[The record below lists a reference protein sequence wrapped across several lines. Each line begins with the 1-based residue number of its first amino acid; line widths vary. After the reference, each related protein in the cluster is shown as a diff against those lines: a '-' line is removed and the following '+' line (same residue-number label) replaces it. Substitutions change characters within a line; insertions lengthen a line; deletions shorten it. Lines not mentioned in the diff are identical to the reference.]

1 LSAIPKSKRVN
12 KGFKS
17 ASSFLNSLTQKSLEK
32 KGFSQSKLITNW
44 YEIVGT
50 ELSKYSMPFKI
61 TFPKNGL
68 GATLLLEI
76 DGAFGPEIEL
86 QKEIIKE
93 KVNRLYGYTAI
104 SKVTFRISPSLGY
117 QAKKKKE
124 LFFKVDDKKAF
135 EARNHGV
142 GGPALHESISNLGNI
157 QNDALR
163 DSLNEISKNFL
174 KQLE

>member
-1 LSAIPKSKRVN
+1 MPAISKSKRVS

-50 ELSKYSMPFKI
+50 ELSKYSIPIKI

-76 DGAFGPEIEL
+76 DGAFGPEIDL
-86 QKEIIKE
+86 QREIIKE
-93 KVNRLYGYTAI
+93 KVNRIYGYTAI
-104 SKVTFRISPSLGY
+104 SKVMFRVSPSLGY
-117 QAKKKKE
+117 QAKKKE
-124 LFFKVDDKKAF
+124 SFFKAGYEKAF
-135 EARNHGV
+135 EEENRGV
-142 GGPALHESISNLGNI
+142 GGPALHKSILNLVNT

-174 KQLE
+174 KRL